1 MKKINLS
8 TLLWICYSIFIVY
21 ATTIPFNVIKSNAE
35 LHHNINV
42 ISWKPFYNTDA
53 HGYFSRGDLITN
65 VLFFIP
71 FGFFGLYSMR
81 RIQWPKAWVVLFLSL
96 LGTALSAFV
105 EFLQMFTVDRNT
117 SDTDLI
123 TNTLG
128 TIVGMLCA
136 VLLRPSLGREI
147 YKKHFA
153 RFTHAKAAFPL
164 LGILLVTMAGALAPF
179 DFGIN
184 RGLVLHK
191 LQMCLPWGSHW
202 ELGKQDLVVFLYY
215 GALISFISALCFKQ
229 WRLHNPLRTTIL
241 FGLATAVI
249 IVGSQPF
256 IFTLFPSGGSL
267 IGIILGIFAGLTM
280 EWFTS
285 RHYRVSIAWVLAAV
299 ITAFL
304 LFFNFSPP
312 VQSASKLGSFLRFSS
327 RGSESMKGLMNFIEI
342 TAQFIPVGFI
352 VAYLCS
358 SVSKRTAFIVS
369 IIFPLLLAAP
379 LLLLRHWGLPSLYDY
394 AVLIIAEIAA
404 LIGSAACLWAWPV
417 FNYFCRKYEDE

>member
-1 MKKINLS
+1 
-8 TLLWICYSIFIVY
+8 
-21 ATTIPFNVIKSNAE
+21 
-35 LHHNINV
+35 
-42 ISWKPFYNTDA
+42 
-53 HGYFSRGDLITN
+53 
-65 VLFFIP
+65 
-71 FGFFGLYSMR
+71 
-81 RIQWPKAWVVLFLSL
+81 
-96 LGTALSAFV
+96 
-105 EFLQMFTVDRNT
+105 
-117 SDTDLI
+117 
-123 TNTLG
+123 
-128 TIVGMLCA
+128 
-136 VLLRPSLGREI
+136 
-147 YKKHFA
+147 
-153 RFTHAKAAFPL
+153 
-164 LGILLVTMAGALAPF
+164 
-179 DFGIN
+179 
-184 RGLVLHK
+184 
-191 LQMCLPWGSHW
+191 
-202 ELGKQDLVVFLYY
+202 
-215 GALISFISALCFKQ
+215 
-229 WRLHNPLRTTIL
+229 
-241 FGLATAVI
+241 
-249 IVGSQPF
+249 
-256 IFTLFPSGGSL
+256 
-267 IGIILGIFAGLTM
+267 M